1 MTAETY
7 KRLIVQMVQKS
18 TNVELLELI
27 YRFCVKLL
35 G

>member
-18 TNVELLELI
+18 TNAEFLELI